1 MTTDWYR
8 EESLYQKVSTKK
20 NIWRTTHQTVN
31 SYALEESLSSACA
44 KFSGLWW
51 HPCHSNFP
59 GSLYSRQMQSDITFA
74 CCSQNTNLCF
84 QTELGS
90 PNMGT
95 RIQNP
100 GCLEGLCSFCYT
112 TMFHGKKGIG
122 SQASEI
128 IFFVKENV

>member
-1 MTTDWYR
+1 MVLPRLWHEMVLSLNPSSEAILTRVPMTTDWYR

-90 PNMGT
+90 PNMG
-95 RIQNP
+95 
-100 GCLEGLCSFCYT
+100 
-112 TMFHGKKGIG
+112 
-122 SQASEI
+122 
-128 IFFVKENV
+128 